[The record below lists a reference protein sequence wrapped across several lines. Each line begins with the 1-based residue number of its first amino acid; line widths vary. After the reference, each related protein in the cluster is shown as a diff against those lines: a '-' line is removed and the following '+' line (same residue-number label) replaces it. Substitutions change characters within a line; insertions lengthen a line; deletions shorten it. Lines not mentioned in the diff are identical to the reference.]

1 MNSLAAFIDT
11 INQYLWGMPM
21 IVLLFGTHL
30 FMTWKTGFIQRKTPL
45 AIRLSLTREP
55 NSSGDISPF
64 AALSTS
70 LASTL
75 GTGNII
81 GVGTA
86 IALGGPGAVF
96 WCWLTGIFGMATTY
110 AESLIAVKYRVR
122 TKDGT
127 MLGGAM
133 YALEQGLNMRWLG
146 VLFACFGVLTSFGI
160 GCGVQV
166 NAIAVIIDSSVRS
179 AVKGTSSFFAR
190 LLEIR
195 PDSVCLI
202 VGIVTGF
209 ITCMVILGGVRSI
222 ARVCEK
228 LVPFMALSYLA
239 GCFIILFLN
248 RSFLGESVS
257 LILSSAF
264 ESPRT
269 VAGGL
274 AGSGMMLAARYGIA
288 RGLFTNEA
296 GMGSAPIIAAA
307 ARTPNPVRQALIA
320 STATFWDTVVVC
332 LITGLVLVSSIL
344 RGGDVSWDT
353 LSGGELTTAAFS
365 RIPYIGRPILIFGII
380 TFAYATI
387 LGWSYY
393 GERCLEYLFGKISLF
408 PYRFLWILVL
418 VFAPVVRLELVWS
431 ISDTLNAL
439 MAVPNLLA
447 VLLLSGTIAK
457 DTRYYLRHL
466 DERDNGPI
474 PLRRK

>member
-1 MNSLAAFIDT
+1 MNSLAAFIET

-30 FMTWKTGFIQRKTPL
+30 FMTWKTRFIQRKTPL
-45 AIRLSLTREP
+45 AIRLSLTRDP
-55 NSSGDISPF
+55 DSSGDISPF

-96 WCWLTGIFGMATTY
+96 WCWLTGVFGMATTY

-133 YALEQGLNMRWLG
+133 YALERGLNMRWLG

-195 PDSVCLI
+195 PDSICLI
-202 VGIVTGF
+202 AGVVTGF

-248 RSFLGESVS
+248 RSFLGKSVS

-264 ESPRT
+264 GSPRT
-269 VAGGL
+269 MAGGL
-274 AGSGMMLAARYGIA
+274 ASSGMMLAARYGIA

-344 RGGDVSWDT
+344 RGGTVSWDT

-365 RIPYIGRPILIFGII
+365 QIPYIGKPILIFGII

-447 VLLLSGTIAK
+447 VLMLSGTIAK
-457 DTRYYLRHL
+457 DTQYYLRHL
-466 DERDNGPI
+466 DERDSNPI

>member
-1 MNSLAAFIDT
+1 MNSLAAFIET

-45 AIRLSLTREP
+45 AIRLSLTRDP
-55 NSSGDISPF
+55 DSSGDISPF

-96 WCWLTGIFGMATTY
+96 WCWLTGVFGMATTY

-133 YALEQGLNMRWLG
+133 YALERGLNMRWLG

-195 PDSVCLI
+195 PDSICLI

-248 RSFLGESVS
+248 RSFLGKSVS

-264 ESPRT
+264 GSPRT
-269 VAGGL
+269 MAGGL
-274 AGSGMMLAARYGIA
+274 VGSGMMLAARYGIA

-344 RGGDVSWDT
+344 RGGAVSWDT

-365 RIPYIGRPILIFGII
+365 QIPYIGRPILIFGII

-418 VFAPVVRLELVWS
+418 VFAPVVRLELIWS

-447 VLLLSGTIAK
+447 VLMLSGTIAK

-466 DERDNGPI
+466 DERDNNPI

>member
-45 AIRLSLTREP
+45 AIRLSLTRDP
-55 NSSGDISPF
+55 DSSGDISPF

-96 WCWLTGIFGMATTY
+96 WCWLTGVFGMATTY

-133 YALEQGLNMRWLG
+133 YALERGLNMRWLG
-146 VLFACFGVLTSFGI
+146 ILFACFGVLTSFGI

-166 NAIAVIIDSSVRS
+166 NAIAVIIDFSVRS
-179 AVKGTSSFFAR
+179 AVKGTSSFFAQ

-195 PDSVCLI
+195 PDSIRLI

-222 ARVCEK
+222 AKVCEK

-264 ESPRT
+264 GSPRT

-344 RGGDVSWDT
+344 RGGDVSWDA

-365 RIPYIGRPILIFGII
+365 EIPYIGRPILIFGII